1 MAQNWK
7 KLGQIFVPDNENPYL
22 LSHAANPLPVQI
34 DQDVYRVFYCGRNEE
49 QKSSVG
55 CVDIDIERREVV
67 RYPKEPLVTYGP
79 AGTFASHGI
88 SIGNVYQSNGIDYI
102 LFMAWQNPPNAH
114 WRGDIG
120 RLQLTDKEKLE
131 IHPNEPFL
139 GVDEEDAVSLSY
151 PWVMYHEGQYKMWY
165 GSTLTW
171 EAGNGEMLHVLKYA
185 TSQDGQVWERHGL
198 AVPYEIGVAQ
208 AFSRPTVIIDDN
220 GYHMWYS
227 YRSGQGIPYRI
238 GYARSKDGRS
248 WERLEQQSGITVSEN
263 GWDSQMVCYP
273 FVFDHAGKRYMMYNG
288 NSHGKTGIG
297 LAVLESD

>member
-55 CVDIDIERREVV
+55 CVDIDIERRAVV

-88 SIGNVYQSNGIDYI
+88 SIGNVYRAEGVDYI
-102 LFMAWQNPPNAH
+102 LFMAWQNPPDAH

-120 RLQLTDKEKLE
+120 RLKLTDKARLE
-131 IHPNEPFL
+131 IDPDEPFL

-151 PWVMYHEGQYKMWY
+151 PWVMYHEGEYKMWY

-198 AVPYEIGVAQ
+198 AIPYEIGVAQ
-208 AFSRPTVIIDDN
+208 AFSRPTVIIDED

-248 WERLEQQSGITVSEN
+248 WERLEQQSGISVSEN